1 MGIFSSIFGGGTTS
15 ASKAGQKATLEDN
28 RRRQNFIRNI
38 LGQGIKRTT
47 RLFNQAGQ
55 PRREGFQGALDVI
68 GAGVPEQLGLF
79 QAGNVAAQGVT
90 AGGLD
95 PFMAAILGQPLDFR
109 AFQPQQLEADTS
121 FLQGLDVPRFRA
133 PPPEAATGSLDQIG
147 GSAQEPGLP
156 PELLNLL
163 AQIGA
168 GGPQVSGPRLDA
180 PRNF

>member
-28 RRRQNFIRNI
+28 RRRQNFIRNL

-79 QAGNVAAQGVT
+79 QAGNVAAQDVFSR
-90 AGGLD
+90 GL
-95 PFMAAILGQPLDFR
+95 PQFQNAILGQQVDFGQ
-109 AFQPQQLEADTS
+109 FQPRQLEADTS
-121 FLQGLDVPRFRA
+121 FLQNLDVPRFRR
-133 PPPEAATGSLDQIG
+133 PPEEAPVGSLDQIG
-147 GSAQEPGLP
+147 GSAQEPGLR

-163 AQIGA
+163 AQFGA
-168 GGPQVSGPRLDA
+168 GGPQVSAPRRDA